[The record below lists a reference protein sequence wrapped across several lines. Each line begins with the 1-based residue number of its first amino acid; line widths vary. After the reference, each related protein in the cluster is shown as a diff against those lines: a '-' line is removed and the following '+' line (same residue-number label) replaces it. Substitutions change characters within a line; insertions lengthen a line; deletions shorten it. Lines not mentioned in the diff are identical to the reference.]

1 MKSFGEIKELLMKEY
16 PRYFEILD
24 IDFQARCLMY
34 KPDYVDYK
42 KELDKNMRHKLEC
55 EKVIAESK
63 GLRDYEL
70 NKTLYERHL
79 KIYKEIIGE
88 NQWLGKI

>member
-1 MKSFGEIKELLMKEY
+1 MKSFDEIKKILLKQF

-34 KPDYVDYK
+34 SPDYVDYK
-42 KELDKNMRHKLEC
+42 KELDKNLRHKMEC
-55 EKVIAESK
+55 ERTIAKNK
-63 GLRDYEL
+63 GLRDYEF
-70 NKTLYERHL
+70 NKSQYERHL

-88 NQWLGKI
+88 NQ